1 MRGGAG
7 NRRLPKPPI
16 KGSTHPGKDR
26 ELSMIRTILAAALA
40 LACALAYSLLFS
52 VPSWSAGLHPRCNV
66 DWPCSPEI
74 LAKSAK
80 KSPRNEARRIA
91 RADRYRNVEFGS
103 PMYPPETA
111 RSFLSGRPSGCPA
124 RAWCGCWLAKH
135 LGLSDR
141 SLWLARR
148 WATIG
153 SNAGGPQVGAIVVW
167 RHHVGKITA
176 VDGHRIRV
184 LSGNDGG
191 AVRDR
196 WRTTAGVIAYRFAS

>member
-1 MRGGAG
+1 
-7 NRRLPKPPI
+7 
-16 KGSTHPGKDR
+16 
-26 ELSMIRTILAAALA
+26 MIRAVLAGLGVAVAALFV
-40 LACALAYSLLFS
+40 LLLLLVAVGVVS
-52 VPSWSAGLHPRCNV
+52 PPASAAGLHPDCNV
-66 DWPCSPEI
+66 TMPCIAPV
-74 LAKSAK
+74 SAK
-80 KSPRNEARRIA
+80 VARGRQLE
-91 RADRYRNVEFGS
+91 RAMPFGS

-111 RSFLSGRPSGCPA
+111 QSFLSGRPSGCPA

-148 WATIG
+148 WASLG
-153 SNAGGPQVGAIVVW
+153 SDAGGPRVGAIVVW

-184 LSGNDGG
+184 LSGNDGR

>member
-1 MRGGAG
+1 
-7 NRRLPKPPI
+7 
-16 KGSTHPGKDR
+16 
-26 ELSMIRTILAAALA
+26 MIRYIVTGALLGVLAFTALV
-40 LACALAYSLLFS
+40 LSSLFTD
-52 VPSWSAGLHPRCNV
+52 PAEARGLHPRCNI
-66 DWPCSPEI
+66 DWPCAEPTG
-74 LAKSAK
+74 AKSAQV
-80 KSPRNEARRIA
+80 RTN
-91 RADRYRNVEFGS
+91 RADRFRNVELGS

-111 RSFLSGRPSGCPA
+111 RSFLSGRPSSCPP

-148 WATIG
+148 WASLG
-153 SNAGGPQVGAIVVW
+153 SDAGGPRVGAIVVW

-184 LSGNDGG
+184 LSGNDGR